1 MATTDLPPAQSTVD
15 WKSAV
20 WSGLIAGLVFLAL
33 ELILVPLLQGGSP
46 WGPPRMI
53 AAIGM
58 GKEVLPPPATF
69 DLGIVVVAMLIHFV
83 LTIVYGL
90 ILALIIH
97 RMSRGMAIVAGAVF
111 GLVLYAINFYGFT
124 ALFPWF
130 AMARGGLSIFVHLVF
145 GVVAAWAYK
154 GMQKPRTAP
163 ARI

>member
-1 MATTDLPPAQSTVD
+1 MATTDVPVRSTID
-15 WKSAV
+15 WKSAI
-20 WSGLIAGLVFLAL
+20 WSGLIAGFVFLAL

-69 DLGIVVVAMLIHFV
+69 DLGIIFVAMLIHFA
-83 LTIVYGL
+83 LAIVYGL

-97 RMSRGMAIVAGAVF
+97 RLSMGMAIVAGAAF
-111 GLVLYAINFYGFT
+111 GLALYAINFYGFT
-124 ALFPWF
+124 AVFPWF

-145 GVVAAWAYK
+145 GVAAAWAYK
-154 GMQKPRTAP
+154 ALLKPRA
-163 ARI
+163 AVSA

>member
-1 MATTDLPPAQSTVD
+1 MTTAAVAPVQGTID
-15 WKSAV
+15 WKAAI
-20 WSGLIAGLVFLAL
+20 WSGLIAGAAFLAL

-69 DLGIVVVAMLIHFV
+69 DPVIVMVAMVIHFV
-83 LTIVYGL
+83 LAIVYGL
-90 ILALIIH
+90 MLALIIH
-97 RMSRGMAIVAGAVF
+97 RLSVGVALIAGAVF
-111 GLVLYAINFYGFT
+111 GLVLYLINFYGFT
-124 ALFPWF
+124 AVFPWF

-154 GMQKPRTAP
+154 GMQKTRMAP
-163 ARI
+163 VRM

>member
-1 MATTDLPPAQSTVD
+1 MATADVASVQGTID
-15 WKSAV
+15 WKAAI

-69 DLGIVVVAMLIHFV
+69 DLGIILVAMLIHFALV
-83 LTIVYGL
+83 IVYGL

-97 RMSRGMAIVAGAVF
+97 RLTMGMAIVAGAIF
-111 GLVLYAINFYGFT
+111 GLALYAINFYGIYRRVSVVCDG
-124 ALFPWF
+124 
-130 AMARGGLSIFVHLVF
+130 ARRAQHFCAS
-145 GVVAAWAYK
+145 GVRCSRSVDL
-154 GMQKPRTAP
+154 
-163 ARI
+163 